1 MIIGHKNVLGN
12 SRSSSVSST
21 VHSRKVKKK
30 HHNLFQIVLSGH
42 ELKDSPGS
50 NKTSNTI
57 VITAIVSLLSIITA
71 VLFPFGQSQAAAAL
85 LQKNT
90 SNNNPYFSL
99 SILSTAAGTGAAA
112 TGIMTTIPGVLRTRK
127 QSKCMISYLL
137 KIHHVYTE
145 GCKNKSTDKKEYL
158 DFLQGLRGDIICLLH
173 RRDINE
179 NQYKMLDDRIIEYL
193 PRGSRS
199 SYSSTTTS
207 I

>member
-1 MIIGHKNVLGN
+1 MTIGQKNVLGI
-12 SRSSSVSST
+12 SRPSSVSST
-21 VHSRKVKKK
+21 VHNKKVKKK
-30 HHNLFQIVLSGH
+30 HHNLFQIILSGH
-42 ELKDSPGS
+42 ALKEIRGS
-50 NKTSNTI
+50 NKTSNII
-57 VITAIVSLLSIITA
+57 VITAIVSLLCIITA
-71 VLFPFGQSQAAAAL
+71 VLFPFGHAL

-193 PRGSRS
+193 IKI
-199 SYSSTTTS
+199 TNL
-207 I
+207 